1 MPKRMIS
8 TNDKAEKIL
17 QRYKEN
23 GLNVSRQ
30 ISDALINYEL
40 PQYNPL
46 HTEGLYLLDTIA
58 NGLKDWRGPHGS
70 RINPEHDEDASY
82 DAIKRSLS
90 WLKNNHIKDPT
101 VIEAVLSHFE
111 TVWGTDG
118 LSMDDIPDHLVN
130 NLKFVQGKLGK
141 DKFGIG
147 IGLGQLGRD
156 MIEDWQLIWD
166 DNETYEAL
174 LTIVYFE
181 KLRFPFQPF
190 ETLGLMRGLE
200 QTFVYEQIKR

>member
-1 MPKRMIS
+1 MSKRMIS

-17 QRYKEN
+17 QRYKER
-23 GLNVSRQ
+23 GLNISGQVSN
-30 ISDALINYEL
+30 ALINYEL

-46 HTEGLYLLDTIA
+46 YTEGLYLLDSIT

-70 RINPEHDEDASY
+70 RINPENDEDASY
-82 DAIKRSLS
+82 DAIKRALS

-101 VIEAVLSHFE
+101 VIETILSHFE
-111 TVWGTDG
+111 TVWGTEG
-118 LSMDDIPDHLVN
+118 LSMEDIPEHLVKDLN
-130 NLKFVQGKLGK
+130 HVQSKLGK

-156 MIEDWQLIWD
+156 MIEDWSLIWD
-166 DNETYEAL
+166 DSETYEAL

-181 KLRFPFQPF
+181 KLRFPFKPF
-190 ETLGLMRGLE
+190 ETLGIMRGLE
-200 QTFVYEQIKR
+200 QTFIYEQIKR